1 MSKKINKKNSTLADY
16 RAKLKIV
23 KKHLDISYTSLSVE
37 NFEQLI
43 IYVKDDLKT
52 LAKYEKENESLQ
64 VSREIDQLKK
74 CFMTFFKY

>member
-23 KKHLDISYTSLSVE
+23 KKHLGISYTYSNVKE
-37 NFEQLI
+37 FEQLI

-52 LAKYEKENESLQ
+52 LAKYEKEDESLQ
-64 VSREIDQLKK
+64 FAREIDQQILHD
-74 CFMTFFKY
+74 FL